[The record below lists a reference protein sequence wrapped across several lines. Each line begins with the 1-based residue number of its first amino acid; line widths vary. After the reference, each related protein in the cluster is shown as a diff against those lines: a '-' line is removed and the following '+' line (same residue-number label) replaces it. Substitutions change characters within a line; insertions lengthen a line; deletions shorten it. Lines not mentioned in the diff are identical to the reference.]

1 MRSIRLSYPACA
13 LLGLVPYGMV
23 RAEVYGLDRLR
34 RQGHGWVF
42 SVVEPWR
49 LEVAA
54 ETVRRCLGDLP
65 TPSVGLAL
73 YRALWRGVDILG

>member
-23 RAEVYGLDRLR
+23 RAEVYGLDRVR
-34 RQGHGWVF
+34 RQHYGWVF
-42 SVVEPWR
+42 RVTEPWR

-54 ETVRRCLGDLP
+54 ETVRQCLGDLP
-65 TPSVGLAL
+65 TPSVGVAL
-73 YRALWRGVDILG
+73 CRVLTGA